1 LTALISE
8 THAARAVGRGIDGAN
23 GVLISPGALRCGHL
37 LAAFAREECHD
48 GLETAVGWRL
58 PL

>member
-1 LTALISE
+1 MAALVSE
-8 THAARAVGRGIDGAN
+8 SHAARAVGRGIDGAN
-23 GVLISPGALRCGHL
+23 GVLISPGALRCAHL